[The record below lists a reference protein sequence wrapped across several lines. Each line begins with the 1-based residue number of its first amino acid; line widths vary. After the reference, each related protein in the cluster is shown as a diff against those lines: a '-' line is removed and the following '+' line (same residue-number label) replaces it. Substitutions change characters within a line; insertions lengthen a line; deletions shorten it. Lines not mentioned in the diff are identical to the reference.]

1 MKLKINDNNAPE
13 AEAGSNIENNLEHT
27 ISQDIDRALEK
38 EKKSFFGFFITN
50 YRFTYLILFLVIIFG
65 AYSLST
71 LPREANPE
79 IKVPFALV
87 STVFP
92 GANPSDVEDSV
103 TNKLEKEIKNLD
115 NLKRYSSGS
124 ALGFSSIFVE
134 FDAEADIDSSIADL
148 KDAIDLAEPELPD
161 NANTPIVTEIN
172 FSDIPIVTYSL
183 VGDFSD
189 VELHR
194 IANFLEDE
202 FETIKDVS
210 RVDILGDIE
219 REFQVIVREDD
230 LNKFDIS
237 IGKIAAAIAQNNFNL
252 PAGDIEIEDFNYN
265 IRVKGRFENIDD
277 LSSVVVASISE
288 TPIYLRDVS
297 TVVDTFKEKLT
308 ESRIGFSGTDPK
320 NTISLQIYKKT
331 GGNILDIVDQSQD
344 KISTLQEDKRLP
356 DNLLIQKTND
366 NAVFI
371 REDLKTL
378 GTSAMQTMFLILIIL
393 MMVLSFRGS
402 LITALSIPLAFLIT
416 FAVMTLQ
423 GNTLNSLA
431 LFSLVISLGL
441 MVDNS
446 IIIIEGIA
454 EYSNKHGKNAF
465 HSSLLSVWN
474 YKKPIIAG
482 TLTTVSAFLP
492 MLLVSGI
499 MGEFIQTLPKTITAA
514 LLSSLFVSLIIIP
527 TLSTKF
533 LKIGRNKNGDKLR
546 DKKRHIWVENKMD
559 KLKIIYA
566 NYLHSILPNKKKR
579 RKLLASVWILFVVSL
594 VIPFSGMIRVEMFP
608 PIDNDYFVVNIK
620 LPAGSSLD
628 MTKEVSHN
636 IEKIVRTIPELDNYV
651 TNLGTSASVGSTED
665 ISSGPSSNNSHLA
678 SITINLNDKD
688 KRKRKSFLIAAD
700 IREQLKDINEA
711 EISIEELGAGPP
723 TGAPIEVRVTGNS
736 FKELIG
742 LGDEVKNILKKID
755 GTINVKDNVADSSGD
770 FVFEVDR
777 EKASFYG
784 LTTMDVA
791 GAMRNAVF
799 GLEAS
804 LITLDSEDIDITIK
818 YDQNDFNNIED
829 LKNISIFNQRGDE
842 IKLSQVARVSLEPS
856 VLSINHLDGDQV
868 VIINASI
875 VEGANLQ
882 KILAKF
888 DESIKNIE
896 LSEGFAIKVGGEVED
911 IEQSFREIFLSMI
924 LAVLLITF
932 ILVLQ
937 FNSFRQPLI
946 ILLSLPLAIIGVV
959 FGLLV
964 LRLPFSFTAF
974 LGIVALSG
982 IVVNDAIVLI
992 DKINKNIAYGMEMI
1006 PAIIE
1011 GGKARMQPILL
1022 TTLTTVAGVFPLI
1035 FASELWIGLSVAVI
1049 FGLSFGSL
1057 LTLVIIPI
1065 LYQGLTD
1072 EK

>member
-1 MKLKINDNNAPE
+1 MESKNNE
-13 AEAGSNIENNLEHT
+13 LNNKIENELEL
-27 ISQDIDRALEK
+27 ALEQ

-50 YRFTYLILFLVIIFG
+50 YRFTYLMLFLIILFG

-115 NLKRYSSGS
+115 NLKKYSSGS

-134 FDAEADIDSSIADL
+134 FEAEADIDKSIADL
-148 KDAIDLAEPELPD
+148 KDAVDIAEAELPD
-161 NANTPIVTEIN
+161 DANTPMVTEIN
-172 FSDIPIVTYSL
+172 FSDLPIVTYSL

-189 VELHR
+189 VELHDL
-194 IANFLEDE
+194 ANFLEDE

-219 REFQVIVREDD
+219 REFQVVVREDD
-230 LNKFDIS
+230 LDKFNIS
-237 IGKIAAAIAQNNFNL
+237 IGRIAAAIAQNNFNL
-252 PAGDIEIEDFNYN
+252 PAGDIEIDDFNYN

-277 LSSVVVASISE
+277 LNSMVVASISE
-288 TPIYLRDVS
+288 TPIYLRDVA
-297 TVVDTFKEKLT
+297 TVSDTYKEKLT
-308 ESRIGFSGTDPK
+308 ESRIGFSETNPK

-331 GGNILDIVDQSQD
+331 GGNIIDIVDQSQYR
-344 KISTLQEDKRLP
+344 IAMLQEDNRLP
-356 DNLLIQKTND
+356 EGLIIQKTND
-366 NAVFI
+366 NAVYI
-371 REDLKTL
+371 QDDLNTL
-378 GTSAMQTMFLILIIL
+378 GMSALQTMFLILIIL

-416 FAVMTLQ
+416 FAIMTIQ

-454 EYSNKHGKNAF
+454 EYSGKHGKNAYQ
-465 HSSLLSVWN
+465 SSLLSVWN

-482 TLTTVSAFLP
+482 TSTTISAFLP

-514 LLSSLFVSLIIIP
+514 LFSSLFVSLIIIP

-533 LKIGRNKNGDKLR
+533 LKIKVNAEGREGGLGHNEGKNGAGLRNKR
-546 DKKRHIWVENKMD
+546 RHIWVEGKMD
-559 KLKIIYA
+559 KLKSIYSD
-566 NYLHSILPNKKKR
+566 YLNDILPNKKKR
-579 RKLLASVWILFVVSL
+579 RKLLASVWILFALSL
-594 VIPFSGMIRVEMFP
+594 LIPFSGLLRVEMFP
-608 PIDNDYFVVNIK
+608 PIDNGYFVVNVK

-628 MTKEVSHN
+628 KTKEVTHKL
-636 IEKIVRTIPELDNYV
+636 EKIVSEIPELDNYV
-651 TNLGTSASVGSTED
+651 TNLGTSASVGSTDD
-665 ISSGPSSNNSHLA
+665 INSGPSSNNSHLS
-678 SITINLNDKD
+678 SITVNLVDKED
-688 KRKRKSFLIAAD
+688 RKRKSFHIASD
-700 IREQLKDINEA
+700 IRDEIKTINEA
-711 EISIEELGAGPP
+711 EISIEEVGAGPP

-742 LGDEVKNILKKID
+742 LGDEIKDVLETIE

-791 GAMRNAVF
+791 SAMRNAVF

-804 LITLDSEDIDITIK
+804 MITLDNEDIDITIK
-818 YDQNDFNNIED
+818 YDENDFNDIED
-829 LKNISIFNQRGDE
+829 LKNISIFNQKGDE
-842 IKLSQVARVSLEPS
+842 IKLSQVAKVSLEPS

-868 VIINASI
+868 VIINASV

-882 KILAKF
+882 KILAEF
-888 DESIKNIE
+888 DEKVKDVV
-896 LSEGFAIKVGGEVED
+896 LPEGFGIKVGGEVED
-911 IEQSFREIFLSMI
+911 IQQSFKEIFLSMI
-924 LAVLLITF
+924 LAVILISI

-946 ILLSLPLAIIGVV
+946 ILLSLPLAIIGVI
-959 FGLLV
+959 FGLMILG
-964 LRLPFSFTAF
+964 LPFSFTAF

-982 IVVNDAIVLI
+982 IVVNDAIVMI
-992 DKINKNIAYGMEMI
+992 DKINKNIKYGMEMI

-1072 EK
+1072 KK